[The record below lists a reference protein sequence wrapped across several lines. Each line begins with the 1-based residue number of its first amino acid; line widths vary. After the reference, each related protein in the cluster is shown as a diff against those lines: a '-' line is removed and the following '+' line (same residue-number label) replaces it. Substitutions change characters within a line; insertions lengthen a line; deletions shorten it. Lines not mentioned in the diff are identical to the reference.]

1 MANGRVITGYSKP
14 IVANY
19 SAEGSTVTYASA
31 IPLARGV
38 DVSVE
43 IETADS
49 NDFYADNVL
58 AESASGTFSSG
69 TVTATVDGLKDAART
84 QIQGLPTATS
94 LTVGSETVDVY
105 EYDDR
110 QSIPYQGFGFVIRVM
125 EDGITSYIP
134 YVLPKVQFASDGL
147 SAATQEEEIEWQTQE
162 LTANIYR
169 DDSDNHKWRRIGA
182 AQTTEAKAE
191 AVVRA
196 MLGAS

>member
-19 SAEGSTVTYASA
+19 SVEGTTVSYTSA

-38 DVSVE
+38 DINID

-49 NDFYADNVL
+49 NDFFADNVL

-69 TVTATVDGLKDAART
+69 TATATVDGLKDAARQ
-84 QIQGLPTATS
+84 QIQGLPEATS
-94 LTVGSETVDVY
+94 VTVDGSTVNVY

-110 QSIPYQGFGFVIRVM
+110 QVVPYQGFGFVVRVM

-134 YVLPKVQFASDGL
+134 YVLPKVQFAADGL
-147 SAATQEEEIEWQTQE
+147 SAATQEEEIEWQTSE
-162 LTANIYR
+162 LEAAIYR
-169 DDSDNHKWRRIGA
+169 DDSEHHRWRRIGA
-182 AQTTEAKAE
+182 AQTTEASAE

-196 MLGAS
+196 MLA